1 MLTIGNPTPSEI
13 SLYFHIPF
21 CTKKCNYCHFYVLPD
36 QEPLKNQ
43 LLIALKLEWKRML
56 PLLINKSIIS
66 IYFGGGTPSL
76 FSPDRI
82 QAVLET
88 IHRDLPFDYSTTEIT
103 LEVNPEN
110 GYFSLMRAYAQA
122 GINRVSIGIQTLDQ
136 ELLHLLGRLHS
147 PSLAKRSVL
156 ETYEAG
162 ITNLSIDLMY
172 DLPRQSLKH
181 WETTLQEIGTLP
193 LSHLSLYNLTIEPF
207 TVFFK
212 KQNFVRPLLPDEETS
227 LAMYN
232 AAIEHLTS
240 FGLEQYEISA
250 FAKPGFYSKHNTGYW
265 LARPFIGF
273 GPSAFS
279 YWEGKRFRNVANL
292 KKYHQSLILNQSPID
307 FNEQLDPI
315 AHLKELFVIQI
326 RLCQGIS
333 IADFEQRHG
342 KLSQE
347 TLETIE
353 QFILDGFLTQSNQIL
368 SLTKKGVLFYDTVAS
383 ELI

>member
-1 MLTIGNPTPSEI
+1 MLTIGNPTSSEI

-56 PLLINKSIIS
+56 PLLINKCIIS

-88 IHRDLPFDYSTTEIT
+88 IHQDLPFDYSTTEIT

-232 AAIEHLTS
+232 AAIEYLTS
-240 FGLEQYEISA
+240 FGLEQY
-250 FAKPGFYSKHNTGYW
+250 
-265 LARPFIGF
+265 
-273 GPSAFS
+273 
-279 YWEGKRFRNVANL
+279 
-292 KKYHQSLILNQSPID
+292 
-307 FNEQLDPI
+307 
-315 AHLKELFVIQI
+315 
-326 RLCQGIS
+326 
-333 IADFEQRHG
+333 
-342 KLSQE
+342 
-347 TLETIE
+347 
-353 QFILDGFLTQSNQIL
+353 
-368 SLTKKGVLFYDTVAS
+368 
-383 ELI
+383 